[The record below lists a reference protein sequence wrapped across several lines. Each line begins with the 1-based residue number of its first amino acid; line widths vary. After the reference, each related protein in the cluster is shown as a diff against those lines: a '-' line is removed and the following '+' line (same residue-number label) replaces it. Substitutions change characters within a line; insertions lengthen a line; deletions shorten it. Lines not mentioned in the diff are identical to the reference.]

1 MVTTAA
7 RIWLLD
13 LKSWIYSSHTIIRD
27 IVLISIDLNS
37 VSYNEDDPFSH
48 WSDLIHKSVYSIDGK
63 KLGFLRKVLY
73 GYMFISRGFINLTKY
88 FVPITLAESVS
99 KKGIRLK
106 ITAYEARSKYSYSKM
121 KNTLTSLELMPKST
135 IQHRPLYDRFLTL
148 RYSVTRNRLAA
159 AAAFVSGILFLLSG
173 YKANLEIYDLI
184 RMQIITI
191 ESVREFWGLLLAP
204 IGLLAILAQLGGIA
218 VLMGAA
224 LFIANRVNM
233 GKFLVLIGTGQGLFT
248 IALRIMTE
256 MSSGRLLSIEHNYIT
271 WLTTSAAGSGIL
283 FAIISQSISK
293 GKNESFM
300 SKALRFARSMIM
312 GKIMEKVKGTV
323 TGAKDKVKGVGEAT
337 KNKVASSTSSAD
349 GGVYEQGAA
358 GTETSIK
365 DDPLTSYREKEAMT
379 PAKIKE
385 YEPTAVKRKMTEK
398 IVEPGQAGTNP
409 EEAAEIARKK
419 G

>member
-1 MVTTAA
+1 
-7 RIWLLD
+7 
-13 LKSWIYSSHTIIRD
+13 
-27 IVLISIDLNS
+27 
-37 VSYNEDDPFSH
+37 
-48 WSDLIHKSVYSIDGK
+48 
-63 KLGFLRKVLY
+63 
-73 GYMFISRGFINLTKY
+73 MFISRGFINLTKY

-121 KNTLTSLELMPKST
+121 KNTLTSLELMPNST

-323 TGAKDKVKGVGEAT
+323 TGAKDKVKGAGEAT
-337 KNKVASSTSSAD
+337 KNKAASSTSSAD

>member
-1 MVTTAA
+1 
-7 RIWLLD
+7 
-13 LKSWIYSSHTIIRD
+13 
-27 IVLISIDLNS
+27 
-37 VSYNEDDPFSH
+37 
-48 WSDLIHKSVYSIDGK
+48 
-63 KLGFLRKVLY
+63 
-73 GYMFISRGFINLTKY
+73 
-88 FVPITLAESVS
+88 
-99 KKGIRLK
+99 
-106 ITAYEARSKYSYSKM
+106 
-121 KNTLTSLELMPKST
+121 MPKST

-365 DDPLTSYREKEAMT
+365 DDPLTSYRKLLNQDKQEQ
-379 PAKIKE
+379 IL
-385 YEPTAVKRKMTEK
+385 
-398 IVEPGQAGTNP
+398 
-409 EEAAEIARKK
+409 KK
-419 G
+419 QQK